1 MFPSDKITTAKP
13 YIVFVSLLSVFI
25 IGIVDYLTGVEL
37 NIAIFYLLPISVVT
51 WFAGR
56 REGIFLS
63 SLAAIVWLSTD
74 VFLVESHYSYTAIP
88 FWNAI
93 MRGGVFIIVVFLL
106 SRLKVALIHEKETS
120 RIKSNMLSLV
130 SHLNLAMTSTL
141 DLHTVG
147 KSVLETIELL
157 FPGCASTI
165 RLLNRET
172 GDLQPLASCNLDED
186 AWTAELPKSP
196 LAREVLEIMAP
207 LIVRNVQTDSRTQ
220 NIEFFRRHG
229 LVSYLGLPLTARGD
243 LLGIISLYNK
253 HEHDFTNEEVAF
265 FTTLG
270 GQAAIALQNARLFE
284 EVRAGHVQLRD
295 LSRRLLEVQEAEHRH
310 IARELH
316 DEIGQILTGLKLTL
330 ELSGRLSTQEASVK
344 LAEAQALLDDLITR
358 TRRLSLDLRPSMLDD
373 LGLFPALRWH
383 FERYS
388 SVTQVNVTFNHSGLE
403 GKRFAPQLETAAYRI
418 VQEAMTNVARHS
430 GVKQVMIDVCSD
442 QDTLTIE
449 IEDKGVGFDPGAA
462 MRAGKASGLTGVRER
477 TMLLG
482 GRLKLESA
490 PGTGTSL
497 TVEFPLAESPQK
509 DGAQWMK

>member
-1 MFPSDKITTAKP
+1 MVLFG
-13 YIVFVSLLSVFI
+13 LLSILI

-37 NIAIFYLLPISVVT
+37 NIAIFYLLPISLVT
-51 WFAGR
+51 WFTGR

-63 SLAAIVWLSTD
+63 SLAAMVWLSTD
-74 VFLVESHYSYTAIP
+74 VFLVESHYSYSAIP

-93 MRGGVFIIVVFLL
+93 MRGGVFVIVVLLL
-106 SRLKVALIHEKETS
+106 SRLKVALIHEKESS
-120 RIKSNMLSLV
+120 RIKSTMLSLV
-130 SHLNLAMTSTL
+130 GHLNRAMTSTL

-147 KSVLETIELL
+147 RSLLETIELL

-172 GDLQPLASCNLDED
+172 GDLQPLASYNLNEEE
-186 AWTAELPKSP
+186 WTAESPNLP
-196 LAREVLEIMAP
+196 LAREVLELMAP
-207 LIVRNVQTDSRTQ
+207 LTVRNVQADPRTQ
-220 NIEFFRRHG
+220 HIEFFRKHG
-229 LVSYLGLPLTARGD
+229 LVSYLGFPLIARGD

-253 HEHDFTNEEVAF
+253 QEHEFTKEEIAF

-284 EVRAGHVQLRD
+284 EVRAGHMQLRD

-330 ELSGRLSTQEASVK
+330 ELSGRLPAQEARSK
-344 LAEAQALLDDLITR
+344 LATAQALLDDLITR

-373 LGLFPALRWH
+373 LGLFPTLRWH

-388 SVTQVNVTFNHSGLE
+388 STTQVSVTFNHSGLQ

-418 VQEAMTNVARHS
+418 VQEAMTNVARHA

-442 QDTLTIE
+442 EDTLTIE
-449 IEDKGVGFDPGAA
+449 IEDKGRGFDPGAA
-462 MRAGKASGLTGVRER
+462 TREGKASGLTGIRER

-482 GRLKLESA
+482 GRLTIESA
-490 PGTGTSL
+490 PGAGTSV
-497 TVEFPLAESPQK
+497 TVEFSLGRAPEK
-509 DGAQWMK
+509 NGAQWTR